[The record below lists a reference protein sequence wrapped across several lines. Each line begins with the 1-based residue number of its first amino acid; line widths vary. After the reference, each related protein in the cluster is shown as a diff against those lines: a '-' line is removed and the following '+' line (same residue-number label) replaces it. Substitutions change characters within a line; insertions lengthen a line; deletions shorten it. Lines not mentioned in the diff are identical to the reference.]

1 MAPKTGITALKPNGY
16 SEKNQVLLPKIDIIS
31 RKIHLLSIDS
41 KLLPQKTHCY
51 PKKHIVT
58 KKSRLSQQKK
68 KSHCYQKNHRITQ
81 KKHIITKPPGI
92 LMEKLEIVI
101 IKPDIIT

>member
-1 MAPKTGITALKPNGY
+1 MVTVRKSRCCYLKLTLLAENCTFLAITAGY
-16 SEKNQVLLPKIDIIS
+16 YPQKTT
-31 RKIHLLSIDS
+31 
-41 KLLPQKTHCY
+41 LLPQKKCY
-51 PKKHIVT
+51 YQKKQVIT
-58 KKSRLSQQKK
+58 KEK

-92 LMEKLEIVI
+92 LMENLEIVI